1 MVPGLNLGEQHV
13 LDTFFKISPHF
24 RGGFLLLIIGLRLG
38 LGRGFRLGLDRG
50 CGGPAACLPRQK
62 KRKKQQSKELCAHE
76 GIVRLFV
83 RWDWLFFSNES
94 TKPKSHGLGKSRID
108 LNKRMR

>member
-38 LGRGFRLGLDRG
+38 LDRG
-50 CGGPAACLPRQK
+50 CGGPAACLPGQK
-62 KRKKQQSKELCAHE
+62 KWKKQQSNELCAHE
-76 GIVRLFV
+76 GIVRLLV
-83 RWDWLFFSNES
+83 CPDWLFFSNES
-94 TKPKSHGLGKSRID
+94 TKPKSHGPGKSRID
-108 LNKRMR
+108 LNNRMG